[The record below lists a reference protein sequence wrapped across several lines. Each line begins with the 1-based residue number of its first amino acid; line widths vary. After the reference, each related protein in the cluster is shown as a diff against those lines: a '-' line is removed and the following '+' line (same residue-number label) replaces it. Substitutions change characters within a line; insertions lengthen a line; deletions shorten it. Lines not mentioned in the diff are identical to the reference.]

1 MTGEAISKIVTD
13 ALIVILETSA
23 PMLICGLVV
32 GVIISIF
39 QAVTSIQEQTL
50 AFVPK
55 IVAIFV
61 AILVFGNWIL
71 TVLVDFTTNLLTNMG
86 QYLS

>member
-1 MTGEAISKIVTD
+1 MTSEIVTKVVTD
-13 ALIVILETSA
+13 ALITILEASA

-32 GVIISIF
+32 GVIVSIF

-55 IVAIFV
+55 IVAIF
-61 AILVFGNWIL
+61 ASLLVFGTWIL
-71 TVLVDFTTNLLTNMG
+71 NILIQFTTNLFTNMG
-86 QYLS
+86 QYLG

>member
-1 MTGEAISKIVTD
+1 MTREAVTKVVTD
-13 ALIVILETSA
+13 ALIVILEASS

-32 GVIISIF
+32 GVIVSIF

-61 AILVFGNWIL
+61 SLLVFGNWIL
-71 TVLVDFTTNLLTNMG
+71 NILIEFTTNLFSNLG
-86 QYLS
+86 QYLG

>member
-1 MTGEAISKIVTD
+1 MTSAMITKVVTD
-13 ALIVILETSA
+13 ALVTILEASA

-32 GVIISIF
+32 GVIVSIF

-55 IVAIFV
+55 IVAIF
-61 AILVFGNWIL
+61 ASLLVFGTWIL
-71 TVLVDFTTNLLTNMG
+71 NILVQFTSNLLTNIG
-86 QYLS
+86 QYLM

>member
-1 MTGEAISKIVTD
+1 MSESMVISIVSEA
-13 ALIVILETSA
+13 LWVILKVSG
-23 PMLICGLVV
+23 PMLIFGLVV
-32 GVIISIF
+32 GVVISVF

-61 AILVFGNWIL
+61 AMMFFGPWML
-71 TVLVDFTTNLLTNMG
+71 SVLVDFTTNLFTDLIR
-86 QYLS
+86 YIK